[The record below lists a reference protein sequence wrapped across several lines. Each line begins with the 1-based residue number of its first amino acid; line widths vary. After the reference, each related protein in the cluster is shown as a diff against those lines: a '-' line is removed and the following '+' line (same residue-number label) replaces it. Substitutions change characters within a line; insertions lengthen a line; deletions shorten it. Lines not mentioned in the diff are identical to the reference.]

1 MAKMSERQREYFLS
15 RVNDEIYNHKRS
27 LELKESSAKEK
38 MVKTLY
44 PKYVEQVG
52 LKKELAELQT
62 LETKYNKLL
71 NHMGGTIGRMFEAED
86 NMYMHTDNNSYA
98 HVVSNLTRLAKKTL
112 DREFVK
118 SPEGK
123 AMLQLD
129 QAHQRAKDII
139 WSAGSDSNIMQV
151 VGNVLSKDAGIS
163 LDFNPLQIES
173 KYVFERLGH
182 LYCPSLLDR
191 ESTINTGNKACL
203 LKKYIFMNFEETIC
217 CTLSLKD
224 SVNCDVA

>member
-38 MVKTLY
+38 MVKKLY

-52 LKKELAELQT
+52 LKKDLAELQSV
-62 LETKYNKLL
+62 EQRYNQLL
-71 NHMGGTIGRMFEAED
+71 THIGSTMDRMSEVE
-86 NMYMHTDNNSYA
+86 NIHLHNNNNSYNG
-98 HVVSNLTRLAKKTL
+98 VVQNLTQLAKRTL

-123 AMLQLD
+123 AMLQLN

-173 KYVFERLGH
+173 K
-182 LYCPSLLDR
+182 
-191 ESTINTGNKACL
+191 
-203 LKKYIFMNFEETIC
+203 
-217 CTLSLKD
+217 
-224 SVNCDVA
+224 

>member
-27 LELKESSAKEK
+27 LELKESNAKEK
-38 MVKTLY
+38 MVKKLY

-52 LKKELAELQT
+52 LKKELAELQS

-71 NHMGGTIGRMFEAED
+71 NHMGNTIKRMFEAEG
-86 NMYMHTDNNSYA
+86 MYSDYNRNYNEI
-98 HVVSNLTRLAKKTL
+98 VSNLTKLAKKTL

-163 LDFNPLQIES
+163 LDYNPLQIES
-173 KYVFERLGH
+173 K
-182 LYCPSLLDR
+182 
-191 ESTINTGNKACL
+191 
-203 LKKYIFMNFEETIC
+203 
-217 CTLSLKD
+217 
-224 SVNCDVA
+224 

>member
-38 MVKTLY
+38 MVKKLY

-52 LKKELAELQT
+52 LKKDLAELQSV
-62 LETKYNKLL
+62 EQRYNQLL
-71 NHMGGTIGRMFEAED
+71 THMGSTMDRMSEVE
-86 NMYMHTDNNSYA
+86 NIHLHNRNNSYNGI
-98 HVVSNLTRLAKKTL
+98 VQNLTQLAKKTL
-112 DREFVK
+112 DREYIK

-129 QAHQRAKDII
+129 QAHQKVKDII

-151 VGNVLSKDAGIS
+151 VGNVLSKDAGIR
-163 LDFNPLQIES
+163 LDFNTLQIES
-173 KYVFERLGH
+173 K
-182 LYCPSLLDR
+182 
-191 ESTINTGNKACL
+191 
-203 LKKYIFMNFEETIC
+203 
-217 CTLSLKD
+217 
-224 SVNCDVA
+224 